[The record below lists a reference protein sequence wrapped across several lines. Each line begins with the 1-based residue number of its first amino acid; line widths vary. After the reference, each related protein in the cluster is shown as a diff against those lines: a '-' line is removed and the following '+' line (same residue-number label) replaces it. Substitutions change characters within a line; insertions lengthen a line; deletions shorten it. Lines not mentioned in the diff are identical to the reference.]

1 MTTLPDEEIQT
12 IAKDI
17 ATANSI
23 PVQAV
28 STSPV
33 MDSAGLVA
41 VEVIIS
47 IPPGSLL
54 RSWAV
59 RLRALF
65 LRLFSGWLMLVRS
78 VFLLFSLGK
87 RVVHPDP
94 DRLFEQADSEI

>member
-1 MTTLPDEEIQT
+1 MFKRYIAIGVLMTTLPDEEIQT

-47 IPPGSLL
+47 IPPGQSFAIMGGPSA
-54 RSWAV
+54 RTGSQV
-59 RLRALF
+59 IQRL
-65 LRLFSGWLMLVRS
+65 
-78 VFLLFSLGK
+78 
-87 RVVHPDP
+87 
-94 DRLFEQADSEI
+94 ADAGEERFPIVQFGEKSSAP